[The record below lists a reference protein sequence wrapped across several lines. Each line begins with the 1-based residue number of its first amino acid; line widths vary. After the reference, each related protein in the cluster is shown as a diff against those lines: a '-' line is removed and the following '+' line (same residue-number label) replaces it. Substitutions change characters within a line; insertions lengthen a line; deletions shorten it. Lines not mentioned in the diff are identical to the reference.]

1 MVVVCLQLNLGVRQ
15 KSMILFSGR
24 FSGFLIATLAIV
36 VGAAVAMSIP
46 TDRCIDL
53 GMVGRACQAA
63 EIRSAK
69 VTVAGLV
76 TGVLAA
82 VATAVLLRRSNQ
94 ITQRRHRD
102 HLPNDS

>member
-1 MVVVCLQLNLGVRQ
+1 
-15 KSMILFSGR
+15 MILFSGR
-24 FSGFLIATLAIV
+24 LSGFLIATLAIV

>member
-1 MVVVCLQLNLGVRQ
+1 
-15 KSMILFSGR
+15 
-24 FSGFLIATLAIV
+24 
-36 VGAAVAMSIP
+36 VAMSIP

>member
-1 MVVVCLQLNLGVRQ
+1 
-15 KSMILFSGR
+15 MILFSGR
-24 FSGFLIATLAIV
+24 LSGFLIATLAIV

-94 ITQRRHRD
+94 ITQRRHGD

>member
-1 MVVVCLQLNLGVRQ
+1 
-15 KSMILFSGR
+15 MILFSGR
-24 FSGFLIATLAIV
+24 LSGFLIATLAIV

-82 VATAVLLRRSNQ
+82 VATAVLLRLSNQ